1 MLDVSASM
9 DQQLEP
15 VEVDAE
21 EVLRFQSGAV
31 INAQAVAF
39 TVGSTEVVQ
48 TLLTG
53 SHTGHFNVWRHPVPD
68 PERPSLSAPQL
79 LCTAKTGLGT
89 APSTI
94 CSMAVLP
101 FRAHVGT
108 ALVVFGLDSGWVEL
122 WELKCDSHKNE
133 ANEDEMSV
141 SCSKLATKR
150 FYETAVTSV
159 ASSTFQTG
167 SGPVFAVA
175 AASYAHEVV
184 HVLEI
189 FNTPQGALAYDVRNT
204 YKLEEGLARVAQ
216 LAQRLP
222 AGGAEQ
228 WQNVSVQQL

>member
-1 MLDVSASM
+1 MSNVLQQVHVKALVTALSIDRLSHRLLVGTADRGILATVLEIQERAPEGEDMLDVSASM

-68 PERPSLSAPQL
+68 PERPSLSVPQL

-101 FRAHVGT
+101 FQPT
-108 ALVVFGLDSGWVEL
+108 
-122 WELKCDSHKNE
+122 
-133 ANEDEMSV
+133 
-141 SCSKLATKR
+141 
-150 FYETAVTSV
+150 
-159 ASSTFQTG
+159 
-167 SGPVFAVA
+167 
-175 AASYAHEVV
+175 
-184 HVLEI
+184 
-189 FNTPQGALAYDVRNT
+189 
-204 YKLEEGLARVAQ
+204 LAR
-216 LAQRLP
+216 L
-222 AGGAEQ
+222 
-228 WQNVSVQQL
+228 W